1 MQQEN
6 ISPKNCWS
14 VIYFVMMIVIIT
26 FTIAVCAYITFT
38 MDTEQARNV
47 ILFLFLQIL
56 LDIFIARVLVCI
68 VLTIILRCLAARK
81 GTMSKMTMG
90 GKLLQDIHRMM

>member
-1 MQQEN
+1 MDETDPILGERLTMGGRRGGKFKFAQDQNSEGDVRIMQQEN

-38 MDTEQARNV
+38 MDTEQA
-47 ILFLFLQIL
+47 
-56 LDIFIARVLVCI
+56 
-68 VLTIILRCLAARK
+68 
-81 GTMSKMTMG
+81 
-90 GKLLQDIHRMM
+90 